1 MFNLL
6 QIGITGG
13 IGAGKSL
20 ICKIFS
26 TLGIPIYDADKR
38 AKWLMVNDADLIA
51 QIKDAFG
58 SEAYLENGELN
69 RQYLANKV
77 FHDKA
82 QVQLLNSLVHPKVGE
97 DSIKWTAQ
105 WRGKVP
111 YVIREAALM
120 FESGSYK
127 KMDKNITVFAP
138 IDVRVKRVLVRDP
151 QRDEDQVRAII
162 NKQMSE
168 EERQKLAD
176 YVIRNDESEM
186 LIPQVLNLHEQFI
199 GR

>member
-1 MFNLL
+1 MANLL

-26 TLGIPIYDADKR
+26 TLGIPIYDADSR
-38 AKWLMVNDADLIA
+38 AKWLMAHDNSLVQ

-58 SEAYLENGELN
+58 DDAYLANGEVN
-69 RQYLANKV
+69 RQYLAKKV
-77 FHDKA
+77 FHDGN
-82 QVQLLNSLVHPKVGE
+82 QVKLLNSLVHPKVGE
-97 DSIKWTAQ
+97 DSIQWTEQ

-127 KMDKNITVFAP
+127 RMDKNITVFAP
-138 IDVRVKRVLVRDP
+138 IDIRVKRVLIRDP
-151 QRDEDQVRAII
+151 QRDEHQVRAII

-176 YVIRNDESEM
+176 YVITNDESQM
-186 LIPQVLNLHEQFI
+186 LIPQVLHLHEQFKE
-199 GR
+199 